1 MSPGSLREALCMDS
15 KSIRA
20 MAAILAVVALGGS
33 LAVGPAQAQ
42 ENFDNV
48 VIHTLPVRDNIYMLV
63 GQGGNIT
70 VQVGDDG
77 VLLVDTMFAPLSEK
91 IVAAIKEI
99 TDKPIRYIIDTHFH
113 PDHVGGNENLRIAGD
128 TVIGGNMPGAVPYA
142 GAGAQIVA
150 HENVLLRL
158 SGALGGDAVPS
169 GLWPT
174 NTFFNDE
181 KKFYYNGEGIRII
194 HEPAAHT
201 DGDVIVFFRKSD
213 VISVGDVFSTTSY
226 PVIDLNAGGSY
237 EGILSALNMVKDMI
251 IPVYGQDGG
260 TLVIPG
266 HGRLSGLGDVMDYR
280 EMAIVIHDRMR
291 EMIDA
296 GMTLEQVKAAQ
307 PSKDYDP
314 VYGSTTGFWTT
325 ERFIE
330 AAYQSLSQQR

>member
-1 MSPGSLREALCMDS
+1 MKKQVLTISPGLIVLTLGFQNAV
-15 KSIRA
+15 RA
-20 MAAILAVVALGGS
+20 QDFADV
-33 LAVGPAQAQ
+33 
-42 ENFDNV
+42 E
-48 VIHTLPVRDNIYMLV
+48 IHTLQVRDDIYMLV
-63 GQGGNIT
+63 GQGGNVT

-77 VLLVDTMFAPLSEK
+77 VLIVDTQFAPLSEK
-91 IVAAIKEI
+91 ILAAIAELS
-99 TDKPIRYIIDTHFH
+99 DKPIRYIINTHYH
-113 PDHVGGNENLRIAGD
+113 GDHIGGNENLRIAGA

-142 GAGAQIVA
+142 GGGAQVVS

-158 SGALGGDAVPS
+158 SGAMGDQPVAS

-181 KKFYYNGEGIRII
+181 KKMYYNGEGIRII
-194 HEPAAHT
+194 HQPAAHT
-201 DGDVIVFFRKSD
+201 DGDVIVFFRQSD

-226 PVIDLNAGGSY
+226 PIIDLDGGGSY
-237 EGILSALNMVKDMI
+237 EGIIDALNSIKDMI

-266 HGRLSGLGDVMDYR
+266 HGRLSGLGDVLDYR
-280 EMAIVIHDRMR
+280 EMAIVIHDRLR
-291 EMIDA
+291 HMIDS

-314 VYGSTTGFWTT
+314 VYGGGFMSP

-330 AAYQSLSQQR
+330 TAYRSLSE